1 MSMNKFYLLLTAM
14 IFLFTIRGM
23 AQIVYETPPAL
34 VESIN
39 ACDLD
44 LDGDM
49 DIMLGYK
56 TICGYDNITFTIL
69 KNEGDNSYEISDTTK
84 TYVGTQYSIFAERID
99 EDEYPDLVTVFH
111 DCNDHSRYV
120 RIWYNDGE
128 GNFDYYED
136 YDLFA
141 SDPVSELSF
150 GCRRGRSY

>member
-1 MSMNKFYLLLTAM
+1 MKNKILLTAM

-23 AQIVYETPPAL
+23 AQTVYEIPL
-34 VESIN
+34 VVESIN

-49 DIMLGYK
+49 DIILGHYSV
-56 TICGYDNITFTIL
+56 CYYDNITFTIL
-69 KNEGDNSYEISDTTK
+69 KDEGDNSYEISDTTK
-84 TYVGTQYSIFAERID
+84 TYAGAQYSIFAERID
-99 EDEYPDLVTVFH
+99 EDEYPDLVTVFR
-111 DCNDHSRYV
+111 DCEKSKNYV

-141 SDPVSELSF
+141 SDPVSEL
-150 GCRRGRSY
+150 RI